1 MYEKTT
7 KRKGCL
13 GVLCCHRRKIR
24 IVDENGA
31 DFISNLIYKQQMK
44 TKGLCLA

>member
-1 MYEKTT
+1 M
-7 KRKGCL
+7 RKQQRGKAALVCFAVI
-13 GVLCCHRRKIR
+13 GV
-24 IVDENGA
+24 VDENGA